1 MFIATVIIIIG
12 KPFYT
17 IKPADGIVTKSFGIV
32 WKGLTSF
39 CSKKEKS
46 YQHCLDTAKEMYEE
60 GLVDEIK
67 FLTSVNGILVLFIPL
82 ILFWSIFDQ
91 NSTTWTFQA
100 DDMHGLKAEQAQI
113 INPALII
120 VLVPTFEYIIYPLLA
135 KRTLSVKPLQRM
147 SVGMFVATLI
157 FSHLWYSGADHK
169 V

>member
-12 KPFYT
+12 KTFYT

-32 WKGLTSF
+32 WKGLTSC
-39 CSKKEKS
+39 CSKKKKS
-46 YQHCLDTAKEMYEE
+46 YQRLDPAKEKYEE